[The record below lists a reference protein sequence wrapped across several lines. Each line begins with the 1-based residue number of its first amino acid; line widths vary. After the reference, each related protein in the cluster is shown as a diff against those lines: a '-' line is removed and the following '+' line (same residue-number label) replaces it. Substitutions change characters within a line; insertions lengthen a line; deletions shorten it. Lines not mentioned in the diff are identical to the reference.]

1 MLANQKIE
9 MGIAA
14 LLKILNTPHDLRL
27 SEEEKKYLQPLQD
40 FKLQINK
47 HSKQAVIF
55 GAFKAG
61 KSTLI
66 NAWLGSSWLPSRSNR
81 ATGVPTHIN
90 YHRVPAAWVNYYSD
104 GKLQNKQVIS
114 PEQIG
119 QYILLNT
126 SQGGSEAP
134 EGIQSVELGLPLPL
148 LKKQWSLIDTP
159 GLLDNAALSE
169 VTFKQ
174 LKEADLAIVVLLA
187 SKLLSEA
194 EREAIQRVNT
204 LLKGNLVVVI
214 NQIDQVDLED
224 RASVVEWATSFLTGV
239 GNQLVGYPAI
249 FTTSAK
255 GWLKQD
261 QPEMLESRI
270 AFRRHMNMIFHYL
283 LGNRVALL
291 SRLSILEYHLQE
303 ANAFFQARFLS
314 IQKEIQQLEVDAEE
328 NFQLRKTAFEEL
340 LEQINLELELNQL
353 QLSTTL
359 EQMNIDC
366 SREAETQIGN
376 NNPQWLTSIRSKIIE
391 AANSYSNEVEQ
402 KFIYTLKKLNI
413 NLPSFSTD
421 VLSICEQ
428 ANIDE
433 DFATGMAK
441 TFGSSTVL
449 GLSRWVAKVVSI
461 DLSQN
466 NLEAAKLLLQM
477 CISKLR
483 EETKQ
488 YIEELDKA
496 IDRYQVTN
504 QPKLEISETLKN
516 AYQYNLNCQKIIIWL
531 DSCKSKTQVITEE
544 IMDLNSQFDDLWE
557 EFAKLVDSS
566 FQNQRIQN
574 IKKPQDLNYL
584 ANQAIK
590 DVSKRWQDTNSYN
603 YAWLEKLSREHK
615 KISQE
620 LIDLIQSV
628 KINQK
633 LEKYQYLGWIEI
645 SVLVITV
652 VLSSAIAFW
661 GQDLQ
666 NFNNFRLSFGQFI
679 QIAGVLCGGC
689 YLVKAVMDYRYQ
701 KFEQYLKSAIHNNL
715 SFYKSQAINI
725 LNKIDD

>member
-1 MLANQKIE
+1 MLVNQKIE
-9 MGIAA
+9 IGIAA
-14 LLKILNTPHDLRL
+14 LLKSLNTPPNSRL
-27 SEEEKKYLQPLQD
+27 SDEEKKYLQPLQD
-40 FKLQINK
+40 FRLQIKNQG
-47 HSKQAVIF
+47 KQAVIF

-81 ATGVPTHIN
+81 ATGVPTHIS
-90 YHRVPAAWVNYYSD
+90 YHRVPAAWANYYSD
-104 GKLQNKQVIS
+104 GKLQNKQLIS

-126 SQGGSEAP
+126 SQGGSEAS

-148 LKKQWSLIDTP
+148 LKKQWSLVDTP
-159 GLLDNAALSE
+159 GLLDNTALSE
-169 VTFKQ
+169 VTLQQ
-174 LKEADLAIVVLLA
+174 LKQADLAIVVLLA

-194 EREAIQRVNT
+194 EREAIQQVNA
-204 LLKGNLVVVI
+204 LLKGNLVIII
-214 NQIDQVDLED
+214 NQIDQIDLED
-224 RASVVEWATSFLTGV
+224 RASVVEWATSCLTGV

-303 ANAFFQARFLS
+303 ANAFFQIRLFT
-314 IQKEIQQLEVDAEE
+314 IGKEIQQLELDAEE
-328 NFQLRKTAFEEL
+328 KFQLRKTAFEEL
-340 LEQINLELELNQL
+340 LEQIYLELELNQL
-353 QLSTTL
+353 QLNTIL

-376 NNPQWLTSIRSKIIE
+376 NNPQWLTSIRNKII
-391 AANSYSNEVEQ
+391 AATNSYSNEVEQ
-402 KFIYTLKKLNI
+402 KFIYTLNKLNI
-413 NLPSFSTD
+413 TVPSLNRN

-428 ANIDE
+428 AKIDE
-433 DFATGMAK
+433 DFATGIAK
-441 TFGSSTVL
+441 VAGSSTVL

-461 DLSQN
+461 DLKQN
-466 NLEAAKLLLQM
+466 NLEAAKSLIQM

-488 YIEELDKA
+488 YIEELYKA
-496 IDRYQVTN
+496 IDRYQVIN
-504 QPKLEISETLKN
+504 QPKLEISDTLKN
-516 AYQYNLNCQKIIIWL
+516 AYQYKLNCQDIIIWINY
-531 DSCKSKTQVITEE
+531 CKSKIQALTEE
-544 IMDLNSQFDDLWE
+544 IMSINSQFDDLWD
-557 EFAKLVDSS
+557 EFTKLVDSK
-566 FQNQRIQN
+566 FQNQRTQN
-574 IKKPQDLNYL
+574 IKKDQNLNQL

-590 DVSKRWQDTNSYN
+590 DVSKKWQDTNSYN
-603 YAWLEKLSREHK
+603 YAWLQKLSVKHE
-615 KISQE
+615 KIGQE
-620 LIDLIQSV
+620 LIELIQSV

-633 LEKYQYLGWIEI
+633 FKKYKYLGSIELSI
-645 SVLVITV
+645 FVITAT
-652 VLSSAIAFW
+652 LSFAIAFW

-666 NFNNFRLSFGQFI
+666 NLNNYRLSFGQFI

-689 YLVKAVMDYRYQ
+689 YLVKAVMDYRHQ
-701 KFEQYLKSAIHNNL
+701 KFENYLKNVIHNELN
-715 SFYKSQAINI
+715 FYKSKAISI
-725 LNKIDD
+725 LSKIDA